1 MKHQE
6 GTFKGSAGG
15 DIYYQWW
22 LPDEAPRAVILI
34 VHGLAEHSGRYGNV
48 VDHFVPRGYALF
60 GFDLPG
66 HGKSFGRRV
75 HVHRFKDYTDTV
87 DRCLSMVRTS
97 FPDIPLFLIGHS
109 MGGLI
114 AATYLLEHQDRPA
127 AAVLS
132 APSVKAHDNL
142 SPLTVALGKVLS
154 FLMPGAGIL
163 QLEAEGVS
171 RDTNV
176 VQAYEK
182 DPLVYRGKVTAR
194 LAAELLAAMR
204 RLSAEAS
211 RITLPLLLLQGSAD
225 RLVDPEGARRLYD
238 KVSSSDKK
246 ILIYEGL
253 YHEVFNEPEHARVLQ
268 DVDDWLE
275 LHLR

>member
-1 MKHQE
+1 MKHKE
-6 GTFKGSAGG
+6 GTFKGFEGD

-34 VHGLAEHSGRYGNV
+34 VHGLAEHSGRYANV

-75 HVHRFKDYTDTV
+75 HIRRFSDYVQAV
-87 DRCLSMVRTS
+87 DRCFDMIDES
-97 FPDIPLFLIGHS
+97 FPDIPIFLVGHS

-114 AATYLLEHQDRPA
+114 AATYLLDCRDRPA
-127 AAVLS
+127 GAVLS
-132 APSVKAHDNL
+132 APSIKAHDSV
-142 SPLTVALGKVLS
+142 SPVTVAVGKLLS
-154 FLMPGAGIL
+154 SLIPTAGIL

-171 RDTNV
+171 RDVKV
-176 VQAYEK
+176 VTDYK
-182 DPLVYRGKVTAR
+182 NDPLVYRGKITAR
-194 LAAELLAAMR
+194 LAAELLAAMQR
-204 RLSAEAS
+204 VSAEAA

-225 RLVDPEGARRLYD
+225 RLVSPEGARLLYE

-253 YHEVFNEPEHARVLQ
+253 YHEVFNEPEHSQVLR
-268 DVDDWLE
+268 DVDDWCE
-275 LHLR
+275 LHLL